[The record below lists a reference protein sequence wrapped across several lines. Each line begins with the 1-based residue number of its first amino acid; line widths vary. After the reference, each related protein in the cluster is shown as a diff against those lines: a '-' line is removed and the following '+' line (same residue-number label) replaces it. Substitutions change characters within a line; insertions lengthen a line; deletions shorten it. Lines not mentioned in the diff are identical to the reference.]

1 MPDIG
6 VATPLACDTAD
17 RVNAPHVGMDLKNE
31 PRKFA
36 KPRAIIS
43 CDASTIL
50 PEAVGDKKDF
60 FV

>member
-1 MPDIG
+1 MPDKG
-6 VATPLACDTAD
+6 VATPLACETAE

-50 PEAVGDKKDF
+50 PEAVEEK
-60 FV
+60 